1 MPGGGGGELQVR
13 DGSLLATLVSL
24 TLPASFIFVTLL
36 PAQLFGFTER
46 YGAVLA
52 LPREQPRLAGFQHFL
67 QSLQPGVTEGESGG
81 WGTGLQALGEASPS
95 SLLGASSPENGL
107 SPAAGRPSAPPTAPD
122 SPSALQLLQLRWRMG
137 RPQRLG
143 LLLH

>member
-1 MPGGGGGELQVR
+1 MGA
-13 DGSLLATLVSL
+13 SLLPSSLV
-24 TLPASFIFVTLL
+24 FVALI

-81 WGTGLQALGEASPS
+81 WGTGLQALGKDSPF
-95 SLLGASSPENGL
+95 LLVGSSSPE
-107 SPAAGRPSAPPTAPD
+107 SPPAGRPAALSVVPD
-122 SPSALQLLQLRWRMG
+122 PLSTSLCSSRSSR
-137 RPQRLG
+137 
-143 LLLH
+143 